1 MAKKS
6 RPTDEARGVPQKEAE
21 RRAWA
26 SVNRQPSGK
35 TRAEGKSAV
44 RKHSVRA
51 SIQVQELSKAGTSI
65 EFEIYAGGEKIGTMV
80 IGRGSLVWRGG
91 RRQTDKKI
99 SWTRFAELMDELAYG
114 PR

>member
-1 MAKKS
+1 MTKRS
-6 RPTDEARGVPQKEAE
+6 RPTDEKRGVSEEEAE

-26 SVNRQPSGK
+26 SVKGSGK
-35 TRAEGKSAV
+35 RKAESRSAV

-65 EFEIYAGGEKIGTMV
+65 EFEIYASGEKIGTII
-80 IGRGSLVWRGG
+80 IGRGSLIWRGG
-91 RRQTDKKI
+91 RRQSDKKI

-114 PR
+114 PK